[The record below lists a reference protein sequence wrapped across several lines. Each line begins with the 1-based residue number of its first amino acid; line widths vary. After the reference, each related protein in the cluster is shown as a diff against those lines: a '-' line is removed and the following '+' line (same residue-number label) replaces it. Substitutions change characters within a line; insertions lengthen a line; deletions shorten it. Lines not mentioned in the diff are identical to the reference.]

1 MKIIISFFIFCIVLF
16 VYLHIQFHLKK
27 SNDLEIYEID
37 DVSKDKLEE
46 ICDLRQ
52 PILMNYNN
60 EKIIETLNSKFILEN
75 YPAFEIKIRNINEND
90 PNSELYVNLPL
101 HASIKLFKEDKNS
114 TYFSENNS
122 DFLNETGVVKHFKY
136 NDQYFRPYMVSN
148 LNYDIM
154 FGSHDTYTPFR
165 YEINYR
171 NYFLCTEGS
180 VQIKMSPPQS
190 MKYLYPE
197 YDYEN
202 FEFRS
207 PVNPWDVQK
216 KYIADFEKTKC
227 LEVTLTKGKMIYIP
241 AYWWY
246 TMKFINN
253 NSSIACFRYR
263 TYVNNLAISPYI
275 FMHILQLQN
284 IKRDVTKKISVD
296 ELKKQTEDEVEIK
309 EKDTIINKDNE
320 DIINNTTNINDI
332 NNIIHITDNN
342 NNSKNTVNDDYSKSN
357 LEFSNLGSEIVL

>member
-1 MKIIISFFIFCIVLF
+1 MKIIISFFIFCLVLF
-16 VYLHIQFHLKK
+16 VYLHIQFHLKT

-52 PILMNYNN
+52 PVLFDYNN
-60 EKIIETLNSKFILEN
+60 EKIIGTTNSRFILEN
-75 YPAFEIKIRNINEND
+75 YPAFEMKIRNIKESD
-90 PNSELYVNLPL
+90 TNSELYVNLPL
-101 HASIKLFKEDKNS
+101 HASVKLFKEDKNS

-122 DFLNETGVVKHFKY
+122 DFLNETGVIKNFKY
-136 NDQYFRPYMVSN
+136 NDEYLRPYMVSN

-154 FGSHDTYTPFR
+154 LGSNATHTPFR

-180 VQIKMSPPQS
+180 AQIKMAPPQS
-190 MKYLYPE
+190 IKYLYPE

-207 PVNPWDVQK
+207 PVNPWKVQT
-216 KYIADFEKTKC
+216 KYAADFEKMKC
-227 LEVTLTKGKMIYIP
+227 LEVTLTKGKIIYIP

-246 TMKFINN
+246 SIKFSNN
-253 NSSIACFRYR
+253 TTTIACFRYR

-275 FMHILQLQN
+275 SMHMLQLQN
-284 IKRDVTKKISVD
+284 IKRDVTKKLSVN
-296 ELKKQTEDEVEIK
+296 ELKT
-309 EKDTIINKDNE
+309 KDRVNE
-320 DIINNTTNINDI
+320 FTSEENNNALETQTTNINDLTEPLEEPLYERKPE
-332 NNIIHITDNN
+332 IIEEPKAIMEYEN
-342 NNSKNTVNDDYSKSN
+342 
-357 LEFSNLGSEIVL
+357 FGAEIK

>member
-1 MKIIISFFIFCIVLF
+1 MKIIISFFIFCLVLF
-16 VYLHIQFHLKK
+16 IYLHIQFHLKT

-52 PILMNYNN
+52 PVLFDYNN
-60 EKIIETLNSKFILEN
+60 EKIIETTNSRFILEN
-75 YPAFEIKIRNINEND
+75 YPAFEMKIRNIKESD
-90 PNSELYVNLPL
+90 VNSELYVNLPL
-101 HASIKLFKEDKNS
+101 HASVKLFQEDKES

-122 DFLNETGVVKHFKY
+122 DFLNESGVIKNFKY
-136 NDQYFRPYMVSN
+136 NDEYLRPYMVSN

-154 FGSHDTYTPFR
+154 LGSSATYTPFR

-180 VQIKMSPPQS
+180 VQIKMAPPQS
-190 MKYLYPE
+190 IKYLYPE

-207 PVNPWDVQK
+207 PVNPWKVQT
-216 KYIADFEKTKC
+216 KYSADFEKMKC

-246 TMKFINN
+246 SIKFSNN
-253 NSSIACFRYR
+253 NTSIACFRYR

-275 FMHILQLQN
+275 SMHMLQLQN
-284 IKRDVTKKISVD
+284 IKRDVTKKLSVD
-296 ELKKQTEDEVEIK
+296 KLKSQECVDESQCE
-309 EKDTIINKDNE
+309 
-320 DIINNTTNINDI
+320 
-332 NNIIHITDNN
+332 
-342 NNSKNTVNDDYSKSN
+342 
-357 LEFSNLGSEIVL
+357 